1 MKKSWHLLP
10 RERHQSYL
18 ERNVRLIDRKERIPM
33 YVQMINLYGRGML
46 IFGWDK
52 KKKLETLYEKLSEY
66 ANPDLLESI
75 SNFIFEMDAPIA
87 EAEKRFVN
95 SFEKNKNIIT
105 WQELNHFYIRHRK
118 WLEEDTV
125 A

>member
-1 MKKSWHLLP
+1 MSGP
-10 RERHQSYL
+10 GVYDSPAADVESTSVPG
-18 ERNVRLIDRKERIPM
+18 RNEDI
-33 YVQMINLYGRGML
+33 INLYGRGIL

-52 KKKLETLYEKLSEY
+52 KKKLETLYEKFSEY
-66 ANPDLLESI
+66 ANPELLESI
-75 SNFIFEMDAPIA
+75 SYFIFEMDAPIA